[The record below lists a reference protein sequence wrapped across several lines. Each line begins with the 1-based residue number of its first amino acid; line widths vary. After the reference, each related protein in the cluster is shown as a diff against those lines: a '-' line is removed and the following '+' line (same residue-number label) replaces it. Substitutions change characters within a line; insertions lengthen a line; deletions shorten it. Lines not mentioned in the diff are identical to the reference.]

1 MPFFNVP
8 LSYRC
13 LSFPP
18 LHFKRRL
25 NDLWIPDFPGKTA
38 ASGLPS
44 MQSKQRKRSGESW
57 MLISG
62 YEGGEKTEC
71 NAKGKTLVNYN

>member
-1 MPFFNVP
+1 MPFLNVP

-25 NDLWIPDFPGKTA
+25 NDLWTLIFLGK
-38 ASGLPS
+38 SGIRPPINAI
-44 MQSKQRKRSGESW
+44 KTT
-57 MLISG
+57 
-62 YEGGEKTEC
+62 EK
-71 NAKGKTLVNYN
+71 KWRIMDVNLRLRRW

>member
-1 MPFFNVP
+1 MPFLNVP

-25 NDLWIPDFPGKTA
+25 NDLWTLIFLG
-38 ASGLPS
+38 
-44 MQSKQRKRSGESW
+44 KQRHQASRQ
-57 MLISG
+57 
-62 YEGGEKTEC
+62 C
-71 NAKGKTLVNYN
+71 NQNNGKEVANHGC